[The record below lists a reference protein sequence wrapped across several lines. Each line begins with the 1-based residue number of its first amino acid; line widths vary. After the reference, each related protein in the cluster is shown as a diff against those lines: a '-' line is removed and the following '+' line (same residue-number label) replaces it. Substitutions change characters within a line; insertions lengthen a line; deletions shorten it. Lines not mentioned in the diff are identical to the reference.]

1 MSRTGAENLA
11 EAVHALNKVKKARKN
26 VSSGLSRIT
35 KKIDYSISYVK
46 GPLMDEANKI
56 LKEAGL
62 DYKFDPSQLNLIR
75 TNLNDRWVAGDGR
88 AIQVDVANAEIF
100 RIADMKSA
108 LTADNN
114 ALRTENAK
122 IDEKIGKQNDKILDL
137 ELKWERELAEITP
150 LPPLSAAEKLGK
162 RKAAKKLSKKNGR
175 R

>member
-1 MSRTGAENLA
+1 MSQTGAENLA

-75 TNLNDRWVAGDGR
+75 TNLNDRWVA
-88 AIQVDVANAEIF
+88 
-100 RIADMKSA
+100 
-108 LTADNN
+108 
-114 ALRTENAK
+114 
-122 IDEKIGKQNDKILDL
+122 
-137 ELKWERELAEITP
+137 
-150 LPPLSAAEKLGK
+150 
-162 RKAAKKLSKKNGR
+162 
-175 R
+175 